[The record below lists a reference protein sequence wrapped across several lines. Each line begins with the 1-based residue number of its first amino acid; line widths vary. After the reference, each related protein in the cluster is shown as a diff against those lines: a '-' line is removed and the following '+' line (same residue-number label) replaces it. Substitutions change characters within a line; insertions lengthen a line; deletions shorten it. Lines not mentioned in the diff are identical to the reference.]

1 MFLWLGVYVVLF
13 NHINTKIMYNI
24 PTQVQELIN
33 RGALFVCN
41 DSAGKDSQA
50 MKILLKSII
59 PSNQLVIVHANL
71 PGVEWEGNLEHI
83 KKYSEGY
90 PVFEVQAKKTFFEM
104 VENRFKNRPEVP
116 SWPSASTRQCTS
128 DLKRGPIQKFINN
141 YALKN
146 GFKEVVNCM
155 GLRAEE
161 SPGRAKKI
169 PFQFKE
175 INSCKH
181 RKQYE
186 WLPIHDWL
194 IDKVWKTIKTAGE
207 KRHYAYDLGMTR
219 LSCKFCIMSNEHDL
233 KVAYN
238 NDPELG
244 DKYIKMEEFTGY
256 TMSMSRIPLKNT
268 LANRLKN

>member
-1 MFLWLGVYVVLF
+1 MNDFEVPDF
-13 NHINTKIMYNI
+13 IKK
-24 PTQVQELIN
+24 LIEN
-33 RGALFVCN
+33 GALFICN

-50 MKILLKSII
+50 MKIYLKSII
-59 PSNQLVIVHANL
+59 PKGQLIIIHAHL
-71 PGVEWEGNLEHI
+71 PEVEWEGNLEHI
-83 KKYSEGY
+83 KKYADCH
-90 PVFEVQAKKTFFEM
+90 PVVEVKANKTFFQM

-141 YALKN
+141 YSLKN
-146 GFKEVVNCM
+146 GFKEVVNCI

-169 PFQFKE
+169 PFQLKS

-181 RKQYE
+181 RTQYE

-194 IDKVWKTIKTAGE
+194 IGKVLETVELAGE
-207 KRHYAYDLGMTR
+207 KLHYAYGLGMTR
-219 LSCKFCIMSNEHDL
+219 LSCKFCIMSSEHDL
-233 KVAYN
+233 RIAGN
-238 NDPELG
+238 NDPNLSQ
-244 DKYIKMEEFTGY
+244 KYINLEEWTGY

-268 LANRLKN
+268 LNKK